1 MKKNKK
7 RLLISILVLFVV
19 WCGVLAYIIISD
31 NNNQEDKGAL
41 GIENITTLDNI
52 NVKIGNDFYVRDE
65 GEKLVVYDFNNNF
78 ISEYTDEYTSYEI
91 FDKRLIIVT
100 NKNNKKIIN
109 KNSHEMVA
117 GSHVKY
123 SQDNK
128 YILVDNAVY
137 DYNLRKVYVL
147 DFTGDFEYSAEFA
160 NDLLIINSYQK
171 NSKSVII
178 DLSEKKELWSNFSN
192 SASYRDGE
200 KTTYLRFM
208 KNKKGY
214 LLNTKTKQIEYED
227 ITYKEESYMDY
238 NIFTYKDN
246 IIYIDNGVSYVQ
258 SANNT
263 YTFTG
268 LDKGTYNI
276 KAYVQDSNGKNSEII
291 SKTIE
296 ITSITLADYVKSLYT
311 GTQGNNGIY
320 YHDANLTNGANDN
333 SYRYAGANPNNYVCF
348 GSTETSC
355 PTDNLY
361 RIIGVFGDKVKLI
374 KYDYAN
380 SNLLRENGE
389 YSRDTYSKSK
399 FSTYKGELT
408 TINRYYWNLSTQTNT
423 WSESS
428 LNKVNLNKNFINNI
442 RSEWAS
448 KIDTTTW
455 KVGGNT
461 WANIGTSVPA
471 TAYQNEIVNPVT
483 TNTTDSKTEYKAK
496 VGLMYVSD
504 YGFAAAPSA
513 WTLVGWDSDSTKD
526 YRTATSINWMYMG
539 LDEWLI
545 SRNADGSGSAFLVD
559 NYGRVGYGSVSGDN
573 YGVRPSFN
581 LSSSIT
587 YVSGSGTSSDPIRIN

>member
-1 MKKNKK
+1 MKKVVKK
-7 RLLISILVLFVV
+7 IALLLIVFGIGVGVTLLYMNNKYKVYEEEECKQIKKHVDTISMMLETEAGSGNYEMTTSSSWPTDGYVFSTELSKCENGGELSWDDANKTVLMSGNV
-19 WCGVLAYIIISD
+19 SD
-31 NNNQEDKGAL
+31 KCYVYFDKYNPITINNNSVTSNG
-41 GIENITTLDNI
+41 NSITITIDA
-52 NVKIGNDFYVRDE
+52 
-65 GEKLVVYDFNNNF
+65 
-78 ISEYTDEYTSYEI
+78 T
-91 FDKRLIIVT
+91 
-100 NKNNKKIIN
+100 
-109 KNSHEMVA
+109 A
-117 GSHVKY
+117 GTGTIAKY
-123 SQDNK
+123 
-128 YILVDNAVY
+128 L
-137 DYNLRKVYVL
+137 
-147 DFTGDFEYSAEFA
+147 YS
-160 NDLLIINSYQK
+160 K
-171 NSKSVII
+171 
-178 DLSEKKELWSNFSN
+178 
-192 SASYRDGE
+192 
-200 KTTYLRFM
+200 
-208 KNKKGY
+208 
-214 LLNTKTKQIEYED
+214 
-227 ITYKEESYMDY
+227 
-238 NIFTYKDN
+238 
-246 IIYIDNGVSYVQ
+246 DNGVSYVQ

-380 SNLLRENGE
+380 SNLLGENGE

-448 KIDTTTW
+448 KIETTTW

-559 NYGRVGYGSVSGDN
+559 NYGRVSYGSVSGDN
-573 YGVRPSFN
+573 YGVRPSFS
-581 LSSSIT
+581 LLPSIT
-587 YVSGSGTSSDPIRIN
+587 YKSGSGTQSDPIRIN

>member
-1 MKKNKK
+1 MKKVIKK
-7 RLLISILVLFVV
+7 IALLLIVFGIGVGVMLLFTNNKYKVYEEEESKQIKKHVDTISMMLETEAGSGNYEMTTTSSWPTDGYVFNTELSKCENGGELSWDDANKTVLMSGNVSDKCYVYFDKYNPITINNNSITSN
-19 WCGVLAYIIISD
+19 GNSITIIID
-31 NNNQEDKGAL
+31 A
-41 GIENITTLDNI
+41 T
-52 NVKIGNDFYVRDE
+52 
-65 GEKLVVYDFNNNF
+65 
-78 ISEYTDEYTSYEI
+78 
-91 FDKRLIIVT
+91 
-100 NKNNKKIIN
+100 
-109 KNSHEMVA
+109 A
-117 GSHVKY
+117 GTGTIAKY
-123 SQDNK
+123 
-128 YILVDNAVY
+128 L
-137 DYNLRKVYVL
+137 
-147 DFTGDFEYSAEFA
+147 YS
-160 NDLLIINSYQK
+160 K
-171 NSKSVII
+171 
-178 DLSEKKELWSNFSN
+178 
-192 SASYRDGE
+192 
-200 KTTYLRFM
+200 
-208 KNKKGY
+208 
-214 LLNTKTKQIEYED
+214 
-227 ITYKEESYMDY
+227 
-238 NIFTYKDN
+238 
-246 IIYIDNGVSYVQ
+246 DNGVSYVQ

-291 SKTIE
+291 YKTIE

-380 SNLLRENGE
+380 SNLLGENGE

-461 WANIGTSVPA
+461 WANIGEQPA
-471 TAYQNEIVNPVT
+471 KTAYQNEIVNPVI

-559 NYGRVGYGSVSGDN
+559 NYGRVSYGSVSGDN

-581 LSSSIT
+581 LSSFIT
-587 YVSGSGTSSDPIRIN
+587 YVSGSGTQSDPIRIN

>member
-1 MKKNKK
+1 MKKVVKK
-7 RLLISILVLFVV
+7 IALLLIVFGIGVGVTLLYTNNKYKVYEEEECKQIKKHVDTISMMLETEAGSGNYEMTTSSSWPTDGYVFNTELSKCENGGELSWDDANKTVLMSGNV
-19 WCGVLAYIIISD
+19 SD
-31 NNNQEDKGAL
+31 KCYVYFDKYNPITINNNS
-41 GIENITTLDNI
+41 ITSN
-52 NVKIGNDFYVRDE
+52 GNSITITIDA
-65 GEKLVVYDFNNNF
+65 
-78 ISEYTDEYTSYEI
+78 T
-91 FDKRLIIVT
+91 
-100 NKNNKKIIN
+100 
-109 KNSHEMVA
+109 A
-117 GSHVKY
+117 GTGTIAKY
-123 SQDNK
+123 
-128 YILVDNAVY
+128 L
-137 DYNLRKVYVL
+137 
-147 DFTGDFEYSAEFA
+147 YS
-160 NDLLIINSYQK
+160 K
-171 NSKSVII
+171 
-178 DLSEKKELWSNFSN
+178 
-192 SASYRDGE
+192 
-200 KTTYLRFM
+200 
-208 KNKKGY
+208 
-214 LLNTKTKQIEYED
+214 
-227 ITYKEESYMDY
+227 
-238 NIFTYKDN
+238 
-246 IIYIDNGVSYVQ
+246 DNGVSYVQ

-380 SNLLRENGE
+380 SNLLGENGE

-448 KIDTTTW
+448 KIETTTW

-559 NYGRVGYGSVSGDN
+559 NYGRVSYGSVSGDN
-573 YGVRPSFN
+573 YGVRPSFI
-581 LSSSIT
+581 LLPSIT
-587 YVSGSGTSSDPIRIN
+587 YKSGSGTQSDPIRIN

>member
-1 MKKNKK
+1 MKKVVKK
-7 RLLISILVLFVV
+7 IALLLIVFGIGVGVTLLYTNNKYKVYEEEECKQIKKHVDTISMMLETEAGSGNYEMTTSSSWPTDGYVFNTELSKCENGGELSWDDANKTVLMSGNVSDKCYVYFDKYNPITINNNSITSN
-19 WCGVLAYIIISD
+19 GNSITIIID
-31 NNNQEDKGAL
+31 A
-41 GIENITTLDNI
+41 T
-52 NVKIGNDFYVRDE
+52 
-65 GEKLVVYDFNNNF
+65 
-78 ISEYTDEYTSYEI
+78 
-91 FDKRLIIVT
+91 
-100 NKNNKKIIN
+100 
-109 KNSHEMVA
+109 A
-117 GSHVKY
+117 GTGTIAKY
-123 SQDNK
+123 
-128 YILVDNAVY
+128 L
-137 DYNLRKVYVL
+137 
-147 DFTGDFEYSAEFA
+147 YS
-160 NDLLIINSYQK
+160 K
-171 NSKSVII
+171 
-178 DLSEKKELWSNFSN
+178 
-192 SASYRDGE
+192 
-200 KTTYLRFM
+200 
-208 KNKKGY
+208 
-214 LLNTKTKQIEYED
+214 
-227 ITYKEESYMDY
+227 
-238 NIFTYKDN
+238 
-246 IIYIDNGVSYVQ
+246 DNGVSYVQ

-428 LNKVNLNKNFINNI
+428 LNKVNLNTNFINNI

-461 WANIGTSVPA
+461 WANIGEQPA
-471 TAYQNEIVNPVT
+471 KTAYQNEIVNPVT

-559 NYGRVGYGSVSGDN
+559 NYGRVSYGSVSGDN

-581 LSSSIT
+581 LSSFIT
-587 YVSGSGTSSDPIRIN
+587 YVSGSGTQSDPIRIN

>member
-1 MKKNKK
+1 MKKVVKK
-7 RLLISILVLFVV
+7 IALLLIVFGIGVGVTLLYTNNKYKVYEEEECKQIKKHVDTISMMLETEAGSGNYEMTTSSSWPTDGYVFNTELSKCENGGELSWDDANKTVLMSGNV
-19 WCGVLAYIIISD
+19 SD
-31 NNNQEDKGAL
+31 KCYVYFDKYNPITINNNSVTSNG
-41 GIENITTLDNI
+41 NSITITIDA
-52 NVKIGNDFYVRDE
+52 
-65 GEKLVVYDFNNNF
+65 
-78 ISEYTDEYTSYEI
+78 T
-91 FDKRLIIVT
+91 
-100 NKNNKKIIN
+100 
-109 KNSHEMVA
+109 A
-117 GSHVKY
+117 GTGTIAKY
-123 SQDNK
+123 
-128 YILVDNAVY
+128 L
-137 DYNLRKVYVL
+137 
-147 DFTGDFEYSAEFA
+147 YS
-160 NDLLIINSYQK
+160 K
-171 NSKSVII
+171 
-178 DLSEKKELWSNFSN
+178 
-192 SASYRDGE
+192 
-200 KTTYLRFM
+200 
-208 KNKKGY
+208 
-214 LLNTKTKQIEYED
+214 
-227 ITYKEESYMDY
+227 
-238 NIFTYKDN
+238 
-246 IIYIDNGVSYVQ
+246 DNGVSYVQ

-311 GTQGNNGIY
+311 GTQGANNIY
-320 YHDANLTNGANDN
+320 HHTSTLTNGAGDN
-333 SYRYAGANPNNYVCF
+333 SYRYAGSSERVNNFVCF
-348 GSTETSC
+348 GTNTTPC

-361 RIIGVFGDKVKLI
+361 RIIGVFGDQVKLI

-380 SNLLRENGE
+380 SNLLGENGE

-559 NYGRVGYGSVSGDN
+559 NYGRVSYGSVSGDN
-573 YGVRPSFN
+573 YGVRPSFS
-581 LSSSIT
+581 LLPSIT
-587 YVSGSGTSSDPIRIN
+587 YKSGSGTQSDPIRIN

>member
-1 MKKNKK
+1 MKKVVKKIALLLLVFGIGVGVTLLYTYNKYK
-7 RLLISILVLFVV
+7 VYEEEEPKQIKKHVDTISMMLETEANSGNYELTTRESWPTEGYVFNTELSKCENGGELSWDDANKTVLMSGNV
-19 WCGVLAYIIISD
+19 SD
-31 NNNQEDKGAL
+31 KCYVYFDKYNPITINNNSVTSNG
-41 GIENITTLDNI
+41 NSITITIDA
-52 NVKIGNDFYVRDE
+52 
-65 GEKLVVYDFNNNF
+65 
-78 ISEYTDEYTSYEI
+78 T
-91 FDKRLIIVT
+91 
-100 NKNNKKIIN
+100 
-109 KNSHEMVA
+109 A
-117 GSHVKY
+117 GTGTIAKY
-123 SQDNK
+123 
-128 YILVDNAVY
+128 L
-137 DYNLRKVYVL
+137 
-147 DFTGDFEYSAEFA
+147 YS
-160 NDLLIINSYQK
+160 K
-171 NSKSVII
+171 
-178 DLSEKKELWSNFSN
+178 
-192 SASYRDGE
+192 
-200 KTTYLRFM
+200 
-208 KNKKGY
+208 
-214 LLNTKTKQIEYED
+214 
-227 ITYKEESYMDY
+227 
-238 NIFTYKDN
+238 
-246 IIYIDNGVSYVQ
+246 DNGVSYVQ

-380 SNLLRENGE
+380 SNLLGENGE

-461 WANIGTSVPA
+461 WANIGEQPA
-471 TAYQNEIVNPVT
+471 KTAYQNEIVNPVT

-559 NYGRVGYGSVSGDN
+559 NYGRVSYGSVSGDN
-573 YGVRPSFN
+573 YGVRPSFS
-581 LSSSIT
+581 LLPSIT
-587 YVSGSGTSSDPIRIN
+587 YKSGSGTQSDPIRIN

>member
-1 MKKNKK
+1 MKKVVKK
-7 RLLISILVLFVV
+7 IALLLIVFGIGVGVTLLYTNNKYKVYEEEECKQIKKHVDTISMMLETEAGSGNYEMTTSSSWPTDGYVFNKELSKCENGGELSWDDANKTVLMSGNV
-19 WCGVLAYIIISD
+19 SD
-31 NNNQEDKGAL
+31 KCYVYFDKYNPITINNNS
-41 GIENITTLDNI
+41 ITSN
-52 NVKIGNDFYVRDE
+52 GNSITITIDA
-65 GEKLVVYDFNNNF
+65 
-78 ISEYTDEYTSYEI
+78 T
-91 FDKRLIIVT
+91 
-100 NKNNKKIIN
+100 
-109 KNSHEMVA
+109 A
-117 GSHVKY
+117 GTGTIAKY
-123 SQDNK
+123 
-128 YILVDNAVY
+128 L
-137 DYNLRKVYVL
+137 
-147 DFTGDFEYSAEFA
+147 YS
-160 NDLLIINSYQK
+160 K
-171 NSKSVII
+171 
-178 DLSEKKELWSNFSN
+178 
-192 SASYRDGE
+192 
-200 KTTYLRFM
+200 
-208 KNKKGY
+208 
-214 LLNTKTKQIEYED
+214 
-227 ITYKEESYMDY
+227 
-238 NIFTYKDN
+238 
-246 IIYIDNGVSYVQ
+246 DNGVSYVQ

-380 SNLLRENGE
+380 SNLLGENGE

-448 KIDTTTW
+448 KIETTTW

-559 NYGRVGYGSVSGDN
+559 NYGRVSYGSVSGDN
-573 YGVRPSFN
+573 YGVRPSFI
-581 LSSSIT
+581 LLPSIT
-587 YVSGSGTSSDPIRIN
+587 YKSGSGTQSDPIRIN

>member
-1 MKKNKK
+1 MKKVDKK
-7 RLLISILVLFVV
+7 IALLLIVFGIGVGVTLLYTNNKYKVYEEEECKQIKKHVDTISMMLETEAGSGNYEMTTSSSWPTDGYVFNTELSKCENGGELSWDDANKTVLMSGNV
-19 WCGVLAYIIISD
+19 SD
-31 NNNQEDKGAL
+31 KCYVYFDKYNPITINNNSVTSNG
-41 GIENITTLDNI
+41 NSITITIDA
-52 NVKIGNDFYVRDE
+52 
-65 GEKLVVYDFNNNF
+65 
-78 ISEYTDEYTSYEI
+78 T
-91 FDKRLIIVT
+91 
-100 NKNNKKIIN
+100 
-109 KNSHEMVA
+109 A
-117 GSHVKY
+117 GTGTIAKY
-123 SQDNK
+123 
-128 YILVDNAVY
+128 L
-137 DYNLRKVYVL
+137 
-147 DFTGDFEYSAEFA
+147 YS
-160 NDLLIINSYQK
+160 K
-171 NSKSVII
+171 
-178 DLSEKKELWSNFSN
+178 
-192 SASYRDGE
+192 
-200 KTTYLRFM
+200 
-208 KNKKGY
+208 
-214 LLNTKTKQIEYED
+214 
-227 ITYKEESYMDY
+227 
-238 NIFTYKDN
+238 
-246 IIYIDNGVSYVQ
+246 DNGVSYVQ

-428 LNKVNLNKNFINNI
+428 LNKVNLNTNFINNI

-559 NYGRVGYGSVSGDN
+559 NYGRVSYGSVSGDN

-581 LSSSIT
+581 LLSSVT

>member
-1 MKKNKK
+1 MKKVVKK
-7 RLLISILVLFVV
+7 IALLLIVFGIGVGVTLLYTNNKYKVYEEEECKQIKKHVDTISMMLETEAGSGNYEMTTSSSWPTDGYVFNTELSKCENGGELSWDDANKTVLMSGNV
-19 WCGVLAYIIISD
+19 SD
-31 NNNQEDKGAL
+31 KCYVYFDKYNPITINNNS
-41 GIENITTLDNI
+41 ITSN
-52 NVKIGNDFYVRDE
+52 GNSITITIDA
-65 GEKLVVYDFNNNF
+65 
-78 ISEYTDEYTSYEI
+78 T
-91 FDKRLIIVT
+91 
-100 NKNNKKIIN
+100 
-109 KNSHEMVA
+109 A
-117 GSHVKY
+117 GTGTIAKY
-123 SQDNK
+123 
-128 YILVDNAVY
+128 L
-137 DYNLRKVYVL
+137 
-147 DFTGDFEYSAEFA
+147 YS
-160 NDLLIINSYQK
+160 K
-171 NSKSVII
+171 
-178 DLSEKKELWSNFSN
+178 
-192 SASYRDGE
+192 
-200 KTTYLRFM
+200 
-208 KNKKGY
+208 
-214 LLNTKTKQIEYED
+214 
-227 ITYKEESYMDY
+227 
-238 NIFTYKDN
+238 
-246 IIYIDNGVSYVQ
+246 DNGVSYVQ

-428 LNKVNLNKNFINNI
+428 LNKVNLNTNFINNI

>member
-1 MKKNKK
+1 MKKVVKK
-7 RLLISILVLFVV
+7 IALLLIVFGIGVGVTLLYTNNKYKVYEEEECKQIKKHVDTISMMLETEAGSGNYEMTTSSSWPTDGYVFNTELSKCENGGELSWDDANKTVLMSGNV
-19 WCGVLAYIIISD
+19 SD
-31 NNNQEDKGAL
+31 KCYVYFDKYNPITINNNSVTSNG
-41 GIENITTLDNI
+41 NSITITIDA
-52 NVKIGNDFYVRDE
+52 
-65 GEKLVVYDFNNNF
+65 
-78 ISEYTDEYTSYEI
+78 T
-91 FDKRLIIVT
+91 
-100 NKNNKKIIN
+100 
-109 KNSHEMVA
+109 A
-117 GSHVKY
+117 GTGTIAKY
-123 SQDNK
+123 
-128 YILVDNAVY
+128 L
-137 DYNLRKVYVL
+137 
-147 DFTGDFEYSAEFA
+147 YS
-160 NDLLIINSYQK
+160 K
-171 NSKSVII
+171 
-178 DLSEKKELWSNFSN
+178 
-192 SASYRDGE
+192 
-200 KTTYLRFM
+200 
-208 KNKKGY
+208 
-214 LLNTKTKQIEYED
+214 
-227 ITYKEESYMDY
+227 
-238 NIFTYKDN
+238 
-246 IIYIDNGVSYVQ
+246 DNGVSYVQ

-361 RIIGVFGDKVKLI
+361 RIIGVFGDQVKLI

-428 LNKVNLNKNFINNI
+428 LNKVNLNTNFINNI

-559 NYGRVGYGSVSGDN
+559 NYGRVSYGSVSGDN

-581 LSSSIT
+581 LLSSVT

>member
-1 MKKNKK
+1 MKKEVKK
-7 RLLISILVLFVV
+7 VALLLIVFGIGVGVTLLYMNNKYKVYEEEEPKQIKKHIDTISMMLETEAGSGNYEMTTSSSWPTDGYVFNTELSKCENGGELSWDDANKTVLMSGNV
-19 WCGVLAYIIISD
+19 SD
-31 NNNQEDKGAL
+31 KCYVYFDKYNPITINNNS
-41 GIENITTLDNI
+41 ITSN
-52 NVKIGNDFYVRDE
+52 GNSITITIDA
-65 GEKLVVYDFNNNF
+65 
-78 ISEYTDEYTSYEI
+78 T
-91 FDKRLIIVT
+91 
-100 NKNNKKIIN
+100 
-109 KNSHEMVA
+109 A
-117 GSHVKY
+117 GTGTIAKY
-123 SQDNK
+123 
-128 YILVDNAVY
+128 L
-137 DYNLRKVYVL
+137 
-147 DFTGDFEYSAEFA
+147 YS
-160 NDLLIINSYQK
+160 K
-171 NSKSVII
+171 
-178 DLSEKKELWSNFSN
+178 
-192 SASYRDGE
+192 
-200 KTTYLRFM
+200 
-208 KNKKGY
+208 
-214 LLNTKTKQIEYED
+214 
-227 ITYKEESYMDY
+227 
-238 NIFTYKDN
+238 
-246 IIYIDNGVSYVQ
+246 DNGVSYVQ

-428 LNKVNLNKNFINNI
+428 LNKVNLNTNFINNI

-559 NYGRVGYGSVSGDN
+559 NYGRVSYGSVSGDN
-573 YGVRPSFN
+573 YGVRPSFS
-581 LSSSIT
+581 LLPSIT
-587 YVSGSGTSSDPIRIN
+587 YKSGSGTQSDPIRIN

>member
-1 MKKNKK
+1 MKKVVKK
-7 RLLISILVLFVV
+7 IALLLIVFGIGVGVTLLYTNNKYKVYEEEECKQIKKHVDTISMMLETEAGSGNYEMTTSSSWPTDGYVFNTELSKCENGGELSWNDANKTVLMSGNV
-19 WCGVLAYIIISD
+19 SD
-31 NNNQEDKGAL
+31 KCYVYFDKYNPITINNNSVTSNG
-41 GIENITTLDNI
+41 NSITITIDA
-52 NVKIGNDFYVRDE
+52 
-65 GEKLVVYDFNNNF
+65 
-78 ISEYTDEYTSYEI
+78 T
-91 FDKRLIIVT
+91 
-100 NKNNKKIIN
+100 
-109 KNSHEMVA
+109 A
-117 GSHVKY
+117 GTGTIAKY
-123 SQDNK
+123 
-128 YILVDNAVY
+128 L
-137 DYNLRKVYVL
+137 
-147 DFTGDFEYSAEFA
+147 YS
-160 NDLLIINSYQK
+160 K
-171 NSKSVII
+171 
-178 DLSEKKELWSNFSN
+178 
-192 SASYRDGE
+192 
-200 KTTYLRFM
+200 
-208 KNKKGY
+208 
-214 LLNTKTKQIEYED
+214 
-227 ITYKEESYMDY
+227 
-238 NIFTYKDN
+238 
-246 IIYIDNGVSYVQ
+246 DNGVSYVQ

-380 SNLLRENGE
+380 SNLLGENGE

-461 WANIGTSVPA
+461 WANIGEQPA
-471 TAYQNEIVNPVT
+471 KTAYQNEIVNPVT

-559 NYGRVGYGSVSGDN
+559 NYGRVSYGSVSGDN

-581 LSSSIT
+581 LFIFHNLCIRFWNSI
-587 YVSGSGTSSDPIRIN
+587 

>member
-1 MKKNKK
+1 MKKVVKK
-7 RLLISILVLFVV
+7 IALLLIVFGIGVGVTLLYTNNKYKVYEEEECKQIKKHVDTISMMLETEAGSGNYEMTTSSSWPTDGYVFNTELSKCENGGELSWDDANKTVLMSGNV
-19 WCGVLAYIIISD
+19 SD
-31 NNNQEDKGAL
+31 KCYVYFDKYNPITINNNS
-41 GIENITTLDNI
+41 ITSN
-52 NVKIGNDFYVRDE
+52 GNSITITIDA
-65 GEKLVVYDFNNNF
+65 
-78 ISEYTDEYTSYEI
+78 T
-91 FDKRLIIVT
+91 
-100 NKNNKKIIN
+100 
-109 KNSHEMVA
+109 A
-117 GSHVKY
+117 GTGTIAKY
-123 SQDNK
+123 
-128 YILVDNAVY
+128 L
-137 DYNLRKVYVL
+137 
-147 DFTGDFEYSAEFA
+147 YS
-160 NDLLIINSYQK
+160 K
-171 NSKSVII
+171 
-178 DLSEKKELWSNFSN
+178 
-192 SASYRDGE
+192 
-200 KTTYLRFM
+200 
-208 KNKKGY
+208 
-214 LLNTKTKQIEYED
+214 
-227 ITYKEESYMDY
+227 
-238 NIFTYKDN
+238 
-246 IIYIDNGVSYVQ
+246 DNGVSYVQ

-380 SNLLRENGE
+380 SNLLGENGE

-448 KIDTTTW
+448 KIETTTW

-559 NYGRVGYGSVSGDN
+559 NYGRVSYGSVSGDN
-573 YGVRPSFN
+573 YGVRPSFS
-581 LSSSIT
+581 LLPSIT
-587 YVSGSGTSSDPIRIN
+587 YKSGSGTQSDPIRIN

>member
-1 MKKNKK
+1 MKKVVKK
-7 RLLISILVLFVV
+7 IALLLIVFGIGVGVTLLYTNNKYKVYEEEECKQIKKHVDTISMMLETEAGSGNYEMTTSSSWPTDGYVFNTELSKCENGGELSWDDANKTVLMSGNV
-19 WCGVLAYIIISD
+19 SD
-31 NNNQEDKGAL
+31 KCYVYFDKYNPITINNNSVTSNG
-41 GIENITTLDNI
+41 NSITITIDA
-52 NVKIGNDFYVRDE
+52 
-65 GEKLVVYDFNNNF
+65 
-78 ISEYTDEYTSYEI
+78 T
-91 FDKRLIIVT
+91 
-100 NKNNKKIIN
+100 
-109 KNSHEMVA
+109 A
-117 GSHVKY
+117 GTGTIAKY
-123 SQDNK
+123 
-128 YILVDNAVY
+128 L
-137 DYNLRKVYVL
+137 
-147 DFTGDFEYSAEFA
+147 YS
-160 NDLLIINSYQK
+160 K
-171 NSKSVII
+171 
-178 DLSEKKELWSNFSN
+178 
-192 SASYRDGE
+192 
-200 KTTYLRFM
+200 
-208 KNKKGY
+208 
-214 LLNTKTKQIEYED
+214 
-227 ITYKEESYMDY
+227 
-238 NIFTYKDN
+238 
-246 IIYIDNGVSYVQ
+246 DNGVSYVQ

-428 LNKVNLNKNFINNI
+428 LNKVNLNTNFINNI

-559 NYGRVGYGSVSGDN
+559 NYGRVSYGSVSGDN
-573 YGVRPSFN
+573 YGVRPSFS
-581 LSSSIT
+581 LLPSIT
-587 YVSGSGTSSDPIRIN
+587 YKSGSGTQSDPIRIN

>member
-1 MKKNKK
+1 MKKVVKK
-7 RLLISILVLFVV
+7 IALLLIVFGIGVGVTLLYTNNKYKVYEEEESKQIKKHVDTISMMLETEAGSGNYEMTTASSWPTDGYVFNTKLSKCENGSELSWDDTNKSVVMTGNVSDKCYVYFDKYNSIT
-19 WCGVLAYIIISD
+19 I
-31 NNNQEDKGAL
+31 NNNS
-41 GIENITTLDNI
+41 ITSN
-52 NVKIGNDFYVRDE
+52 GNSITITIDA
-65 GEKLVVYDFNNNF
+65 
-78 ISEYTDEYTSYEI
+78 T
-91 FDKRLIIVT
+91 
-100 NKNNKKIIN
+100 
-109 KNSHEMVA
+109 A
-117 GSHVKY
+117 GTGTIAKY
-123 SQDNK
+123 
-128 YILVDNAVY
+128 L
-137 DYNLRKVYVL
+137 
-147 DFTGDFEYSAEFA
+147 YS
-160 NDLLIINSYQK
+160 K
-171 NSKSVII
+171 
-178 DLSEKKELWSNFSN
+178 
-192 SASYRDGE
+192 
-200 KTTYLRFM
+200 
-208 KNKKGY
+208 
-214 LLNTKTKQIEYED
+214 
-227 ITYKEESYMDY
+227 
-238 NIFTYKDN
+238 
-246 IIYIDNGVSYVQ
+246 DNGVSYVQ

-380 SNLLRENGE
+380 SNLLGENGE

-461 WANIGTSVPA
+461 WANIGEQPA
-471 TAYQNEIVNPVT
+471 KTAYQNEIVNPVT

-559 NYGRVGYGSVSGDN
+559 NYGRVSYGSVSGDN

-581 LSSSIT
+581 LSSFIT
-587 YVSGSGTSSDPIRIN
+587 YVSGSGTQSDPIRIN

>member
-1 MKKNKK
+1 MKKVVKK
-7 RLLISILVLFVV
+7 IALLLIVFGIGVGVTLLYTNNKYKVYEEEECKQIKKHVDTISMMLETEAGSGNYEMTTSSSWPTNGYVFNTELSKCENGGELSWDDANKTVLMSGNVSDKCYVYFDKYNPITINNNSVTSNGNSIT
-19 WCGVLAYIIISD
+19 IIID
-31 NNNQEDKGAL
+31 A
-41 GIENITTLDNI
+41 T
-52 NVKIGNDFYVRDE
+52 
-65 GEKLVVYDFNNNF
+65 
-78 ISEYTDEYTSYEI
+78 
-91 FDKRLIIVT
+91 
-100 NKNNKKIIN
+100 
-109 KNSHEMVA
+109 A
-117 GSHVKY
+117 GTGTIAKY
-123 SQDNK
+123 
-128 YILVDNAVY
+128 L
-137 DYNLRKVYVL
+137 
-147 DFTGDFEYSAEFA
+147 YS
-160 NDLLIINSYQK
+160 K
-171 NSKSVII
+171 
-178 DLSEKKELWSNFSN
+178 
-192 SASYRDGE
+192 
-200 KTTYLRFM
+200 
-208 KNKKGY
+208 
-214 LLNTKTKQIEYED
+214 
-227 ITYKEESYMDY
+227 
-238 NIFTYKDN
+238 
-246 IIYIDNGVSYVQ
+246 DNGVSYVQ

-428 LNKVNLNKNFINNI
+428 LNKVNLNTNFINNI

-461 WANIGTSVPA
+461 WANIGTPVPA

-559 NYGRVGYGSVSGDN
+559 NYGRVSYGSVSGDN

-581 LSSSIT
+581 LLSSVT

>member
-1 MKKNKK
+1 MKKVVKK
-7 RLLISILVLFVV
+7 IALLLIVFGIGVGVTLLYTNNKFKVYEEEESKQIKKHVDTISMMLETEAGSGNYEMTTSSSWPTDGYVFNTELSKCENGGELSWDDANKTVLMSGNVSDKCYVYFDKYNPITINNNSITSN
-19 WCGVLAYIIISD
+19 GNSITIIID
-31 NNNQEDKGAL
+31 A
-41 GIENITTLDNI
+41 T
-52 NVKIGNDFYVRDE
+52 
-65 GEKLVVYDFNNNF
+65 
-78 ISEYTDEYTSYEI
+78 
-91 FDKRLIIVT
+91 
-100 NKNNKKIIN
+100 
-109 KNSHEMVA
+109 A
-117 GSHVKY
+117 GTGTIAKY
-123 SQDNK
+123 
-128 YILVDNAVY
+128 L
-137 DYNLRKVYVL
+137 
-147 DFTGDFEYSAEFA
+147 YS
-160 NDLLIINSYQK
+160 K
-171 NSKSVII
+171 
-178 DLSEKKELWSNFSN
+178 
-192 SASYRDGE
+192 
-200 KTTYLRFM
+200 
-208 KNKKGY
+208 
-214 LLNTKTKQIEYED
+214 
-227 ITYKEESYMDY
+227 
-238 NIFTYKDN
+238 
-246 IIYIDNGVSYVQ
+246 DNGVSYVQ

-380 SNLLRENGE
+380 SNLLGENGE

-448 KIDTTTW
+448 KIETTTW

-559 NYGRVGYGSVSGDN
+559 NYGRVSYGSVSGDN
-573 YGVRPSFN
+573 YGVRPSFS
-581 LSSSIT
+581 LLPSIT
-587 YVSGSGTSSDPIRIN
+587 YKSGSGTQSDPIRIN

>member
-1 MKKNKK
+1 MKKVAMKITLLLLVFSFGVGVTLIYTNNKYK
-7 RLLISILVLFVV
+7 VYEEEECKQIKKHVDTISMMLETEAGSGNYEMTTSSSWPTDGYVFNTELSKCENGGELSWDDANKTVLMSGNV
-19 WCGVLAYIIISD
+19 SD
-31 NNNQEDKGAL
+31 KCYVYFDKYNPITINNNSVTSNG
-41 GIENITTLDNI
+41 NSITITIDA
-52 NVKIGNDFYVRDE
+52 
-65 GEKLVVYDFNNNF
+65 
-78 ISEYTDEYTSYEI
+78 T
-91 FDKRLIIVT
+91 
-100 NKNNKKIIN
+100 
-109 KNSHEMVA
+109 A
-117 GSHVKY
+117 GTGTIAKY
-123 SQDNK
+123 
-128 YILVDNAVY
+128 L
-137 DYNLRKVYVL
+137 
-147 DFTGDFEYSAEFA
+147 YS
-160 NDLLIINSYQK
+160 K
-171 NSKSVII
+171 
-178 DLSEKKELWSNFSN
+178 
-192 SASYRDGE
+192 
-200 KTTYLRFM
+200 
-208 KNKKGY
+208 
-214 LLNTKTKQIEYED
+214 
-227 ITYKEESYMDY
+227 
-238 NIFTYKDN
+238 
-246 IIYIDNGVSYVQ
+246 DNGVSYVQ

-428 LNKVNLNKNFINNI
+428 LNKVNLNTNFINNI

-526 YRTATSINWMYMG
+526 YRTATNINWMYMG

-559 NYGRVGYGSVSGDN
+559 NYGRVSYGSVSGDN

-581 LSSSIT
+581 LLSSVT

>member
-1 MKKNKK
+1 MKKVVKK
-7 RLLISILVLFVV
+7 IALLLIVFGIGVGVTLLYTNNKFKVYEEEESKQIKKHVDTISMMLETEAGSGNYEMTTSSSWPTDGYVFNTELSKCENGGELSWDDANKTVLMSGNV
-19 WCGVLAYIIISD
+19 SD
-31 NNNQEDKGAL
+31 KCYVYFDKYNPITINNNSVTSNG
-41 GIENITTLDNI
+41 NSITITIDA
-52 NVKIGNDFYVRDE
+52 
-65 GEKLVVYDFNNNF
+65 
-78 ISEYTDEYTSYEI
+78 T
-91 FDKRLIIVT
+91 
-100 NKNNKKIIN
+100 
-109 KNSHEMVA
+109 A
-117 GSHVKY
+117 GTGTIAKY
-123 SQDNK
+123 
-128 YILVDNAVY
+128 L
-137 DYNLRKVYVL
+137 
-147 DFTGDFEYSAEFA
+147 YS
-160 NDLLIINSYQK
+160 K
-171 NSKSVII
+171 
-178 DLSEKKELWSNFSN
+178 
-192 SASYRDGE
+192 
-200 KTTYLRFM
+200 
-208 KNKKGY
+208 
-214 LLNTKTKQIEYED
+214 
-227 ITYKEESYMDY
+227 
-238 NIFTYKDN
+238 
-246 IIYIDNGVSYVQ
+246 DNGVSYVQ

-380 SNLLRENGE
+380 SNLLGENGE

-448 KIDTTTW
+448 KIETTTW

-559 NYGRVGYGSVSGDN
+559 NYGRVSYGSVSGDN

-581 LSSSIT
+581 LLSSVT

>member
-1 MKKNKK
+1 MKKVVKK
-7 RLLISILVLFVV
+7 IALLLIVFGIGVGVTLLYTNNKYKVYEEEECKQIKKHVDTISMMLETEAGSGNYEMTTSSSWPTDGYVFNTELSKCENGGELSWDDANKTVLMSGNV
-19 WCGVLAYIIISD
+19 SD
-31 NNNQEDKGAL
+31 KCYVYFDKYNPITINNNS
-41 GIENITTLDNI
+41 ITSN
-52 NVKIGNDFYVRDE
+52 GNSITITIDA
-65 GEKLVVYDFNNNF
+65 
-78 ISEYTDEYTSYEI
+78 T
-91 FDKRLIIVT
+91 
-100 NKNNKKIIN
+100 
-109 KNSHEMVA
+109 A
-117 GSHVKY
+117 GTGTIAKY
-123 SQDNK
+123 
-128 YILVDNAVY
+128 L
-137 DYNLRKVYVL
+137 
-147 DFTGDFEYSAEFA
+147 YS
-160 NDLLIINSYQK
+160 K
-171 NSKSVII
+171 
-178 DLSEKKELWSNFSN
+178 
-192 SASYRDGE
+192 
-200 KTTYLRFM
+200 
-208 KNKKGY
+208 
-214 LLNTKTKQIEYED
+214 
-227 ITYKEESYMDY
+227 
-238 NIFTYKDN
+238 
-246 IIYIDNGVSYVQ
+246 DNGVSYVQ

-428 LNKVNLNKNFINNI
+428 LNKVNLNTNFINNI

-559 NYGRVGYGSVSGDN
+559 YYGRVGYGSVSGDN

>member
-1 MKKNKK
+1 MKKVVKK
-7 RLLISILVLFVV
+7 IALLLIVFGIGVGVTLLYTNNKYKVYEEEECKQIKKHVDTISMMLETEAGSGNYEMTTSSSWPTDGYVFNTELSKCENGGELSWDDANKTVLMSGNV
-19 WCGVLAYIIISD
+19 SD
-31 NNNQEDKGAL
+31 KCYVYFDKYNPITINNNSVTSNG
-41 GIENITTLDNI
+41 NSITITIDA
-52 NVKIGNDFYVRDE
+52 
-65 GEKLVVYDFNNNF
+65 
-78 ISEYTDEYTSYEI
+78 T
-91 FDKRLIIVT
+91 
-100 NKNNKKIIN
+100 
-109 KNSHEMVA
+109 A
-117 GSHVKY
+117 GTGTIAKY
-123 SQDNK
+123 
-128 YILVDNAVY
+128 L
-137 DYNLRKVYVL
+137 
-147 DFTGDFEYSAEFA
+147 YS
-160 NDLLIINSYQK
+160 K
-171 NSKSVII
+171 
-178 DLSEKKELWSNFSN
+178 
-192 SASYRDGE
+192 
-200 KTTYLRFM
+200 
-208 KNKKGY
+208 
-214 LLNTKTKQIEYED
+214 
-227 ITYKEESYMDY
+227 
-238 NIFTYKDN
+238 
-246 IIYIDNGVSYVQ
+246 DNGVSYVQ

-428 LNKVNLNKNFINNI
+428 LNKVNLNTNFINNI

-526 YRTATSINWMYMG
+526 YRTATNINWMYMG

-559 NYGRVGYGSVSGDN
+559 NYGRVSYGSVSGDN

-581 LSSSIT
+581 LLSSVT

>member
-1 MKKNKK
+1 MKKVVKK
-7 RLLISILVLFVV
+7 IALLLIVFGIGVGVTLLYTNNKYKVYEEEECKQIKKHVDTISMMLETEAGSGNYEMTTSSSWPTDGYVFNTELSKCENGGELSWDDANKTVLMSGNV
-19 WCGVLAYIIISD
+19 SD
-31 NNNQEDKGAL
+31 KCYVYFDKYNPITINNNSVTSNG
-41 GIENITTLDNI
+41 NSITITIDA
-52 NVKIGNDFYVRDE
+52 
-65 GEKLVVYDFNNNF
+65 
-78 ISEYTDEYTSYEI
+78 T
-91 FDKRLIIVT
+91 
-100 NKNNKKIIN
+100 
-109 KNSHEMVA
+109 A
-117 GSHVKY
+117 GTGTIAKY
-123 SQDNK
+123 
-128 YILVDNAVY
+128 L
-137 DYNLRKVYVL
+137 
-147 DFTGDFEYSAEFA
+147 YS
-160 NDLLIINSYQK
+160 K
-171 NSKSVII
+171 
-178 DLSEKKELWSNFSN
+178 
-192 SASYRDGE
+192 
-200 KTTYLRFM
+200 
-208 KNKKGY
+208 
-214 LLNTKTKQIEYED
+214 
-227 ITYKEESYMDY
+227 
-238 NIFTYKDN
+238 
-246 IIYIDNGVSYVQ
+246 DNGVSYVQ

-380 SNLLRENGE
+380 SNLLGENGE

-448 KIDTTTW
+448 KIETTTW

-559 NYGRVGYGSVSGDN
+559 NYGRVSYGSVSGDN

-581 LSSSIT
+581 LLSSVT

>member
-1 MKKNKK
+1 MKKVVKK
-7 RLLISILVLFVV
+7 IALLLIVFGIGVGVTLLYTNNKYKVYEEEESKQIKKHVDTISMMLETEAGSGNYEMTTSSSWPTDGYVFNTELSKCENGGELSWDDANKTVLMSGNVSDKCYVYFDKYNPITINNNSVTSNGNSIT
-19 WCGVLAYIIISD
+19 IIID
-31 NNNQEDKGAL
+31 A
-41 GIENITTLDNI
+41 T
-52 NVKIGNDFYVRDE
+52 
-65 GEKLVVYDFNNNF
+65 
-78 ISEYTDEYTSYEI
+78 
-91 FDKRLIIVT
+91 
-100 NKNNKKIIN
+100 
-109 KNSHEMVA
+109 A
-117 GSHVKY
+117 GTGTIAKY
-123 SQDNK
+123 
-128 YILVDNAVY
+128 L
-137 DYNLRKVYVL
+137 
-147 DFTGDFEYSAEFA
+147 YS
-160 NDLLIINSYQK
+160 K
-171 NSKSVII
+171 
-178 DLSEKKELWSNFSN
+178 
-192 SASYRDGE
+192 
-200 KTTYLRFM
+200 
-208 KNKKGY
+208 
-214 LLNTKTKQIEYED
+214 
-227 ITYKEESYMDY
+227 
-238 NIFTYKDN
+238 
-246 IIYIDNGVSYVQ
+246 DNGVSYVQ

-268 LDKGTYNI
+268 LAKGTYNI

-311 GTQGNNGIY
+311 GTQGANNIY
-320 YHDANLTNGANDN
+320 HHTSTLTNGAGDN
-333 SYRYAGANPNNYVCF
+333 SYRYAGSSERVNNFVCF
-348 GSTETSC
+348 GTNTTPC

-559 NYGRVGYGSVSGDN
+559 NYGRVSYGSVSGDN
-573 YGVRPSFN
+573 YGVRPSFS
-581 LSSSIT
+581 LLPSIT
-587 YVSGSGTSSDPIRIN
+587 YKSGSGTQSDPIRIN

>member
-1 MKKNKK
+1 MKKVVKK
-7 RLLISILVLFVV
+7 IALLLIVFGIGVGVTLLYTNNKYKVYEEEECKQIKKHVDTISMMLETEAGSGNYEMTTSSSWPTDGYVFNTELSKCENGGELSWDDANKTVLMSGNVSDKCYVYFDKYNPITINNNSITSN
-19 WCGVLAYIIISD
+19 GNSITIIID
-31 NNNQEDKGAL
+31 A
-41 GIENITTLDNI
+41 T
-52 NVKIGNDFYVRDE
+52 
-65 GEKLVVYDFNNNF
+65 
-78 ISEYTDEYTSYEI
+78 
-91 FDKRLIIVT
+91 
-100 NKNNKKIIN
+100 
-109 KNSHEMVA
+109 A
-117 GSHVKY
+117 GTGTIAKY
-123 SQDNK
+123 
-128 YILVDNAVY
+128 L
-137 DYNLRKVYVL
+137 
-147 DFTGDFEYSAEFA
+147 YS
-160 NDLLIINSYQK
+160 K
-171 NSKSVII
+171 
-178 DLSEKKELWSNFSN
+178 
-192 SASYRDGE
+192 
-200 KTTYLRFM
+200 
-208 KNKKGY
+208 
-214 LLNTKTKQIEYED
+214 
-227 ITYKEESYMDY
+227 
-238 NIFTYKDN
+238 
-246 IIYIDNGVSYVQ
+246 DNGVSYVQ

-380 SNLLRENGE
+380 SNLLGENGE

-461 WANIGTSVPA
+461 WANIGEQPA
-471 TAYQNEIVNPVT
+471 KTAYQNEIVNPVT

-559 NYGRVGYGSVSGDN
+559 NYGRVSYGSVSGDN

-581 LSSSIT
+581 LSSFIT
-587 YVSGSGTSSDPIRIN
+587 YVSGSGTQSDPIRIN

>member
-1 MKKNKK
+1 MKKVVKK
-7 RLLISILVLFVV
+7 IALLLIVFGIGVGVTLLYTNNKYKVYEEEECKQIKKHVDTISMMLETEAGSGNYEMTTSSSWPTDDYVFNTELSKCENGGELSWDDANKTVLMSGNV
-19 WCGVLAYIIISD
+19 SD
-31 NNNQEDKGAL
+31 KCYVYFDKYNPITINNNSVTSNG
-41 GIENITTLDNI
+41 NSITITIDA
-52 NVKIGNDFYVRDE
+52 
-65 GEKLVVYDFNNNF
+65 
-78 ISEYTDEYTSYEI
+78 T
-91 FDKRLIIVT
+91 
-100 NKNNKKIIN
+100 
-109 KNSHEMVA
+109 A
-117 GSHVKY
+117 GTGTIAKY
-123 SQDNK
+123 
-128 YILVDNAVY
+128 L
-137 DYNLRKVYVL
+137 
-147 DFTGDFEYSAEFA
+147 YS
-160 NDLLIINSYQK
+160 K
-171 NSKSVII
+171 
-178 DLSEKKELWSNFSN
+178 
-192 SASYRDGE
+192 
-200 KTTYLRFM
+200 
-208 KNKKGY
+208 
-214 LLNTKTKQIEYED
+214 
-227 ITYKEESYMDY
+227 
-238 NIFTYKDN
+238 
-246 IIYIDNGVSYVQ
+246 DNGVSYVQ

-380 SNLLRENGE
+380 SNLLGENGE

-461 WANIGTSVPA
+461 WANIGEQPA
-471 TAYQNEIVNPVT
+471 KTAYQNEIVNPVT

-559 NYGRVGYGSVSGDN
+559 NYGRVSYGSVSGDN

-581 LSSSIT
+581 LSSFIT
-587 YVSGSGTSSDPIRIN
+587 YVSGSGTQSDPIRIN

>member
-1 MKKNKK
+1 MKKVVKK
-7 RLLISILVLFVV
+7 IALLLIVFGIGVGVTLLYTNNKYKVYEDEECKQIKKHVDTISMMLETEAGSENYEMTTSSSWPTDGYVFNTELSKCENGGELSWDDANKTVLMSGNV
-19 WCGVLAYIIISD
+19 SD
-31 NNNQEDKGAL
+31 KCYVYFDKYNPITINNNSVTSNG
-41 GIENITTLDNI
+41 NSITITIDA
-52 NVKIGNDFYVRDE
+52 
-65 GEKLVVYDFNNNF
+65 
-78 ISEYTDEYTSYEI
+78 T
-91 FDKRLIIVT
+91 
-100 NKNNKKIIN
+100 
-109 KNSHEMVA
+109 A
-117 GSHVKY
+117 GTGTIAKY
-123 SQDNK
+123 
-128 YILVDNAVY
+128 L
-137 DYNLRKVYVL
+137 
-147 DFTGDFEYSAEFA
+147 YS
-160 NDLLIINSYQK
+160 K
-171 NSKSVII
+171 
-178 DLSEKKELWSNFSN
+178 
-192 SASYRDGE
+192 
-200 KTTYLRFM
+200 
-208 KNKKGY
+208 
-214 LLNTKTKQIEYED
+214 
-227 ITYKEESYMDY
+227 
-238 NIFTYKDN
+238 
-246 IIYIDNGVSYVQ
+246 DNGVSYVQ

-428 LNKVNLNKNFINNI
+428 LNKVNLNTNFINNI

-526 YRTATSINWMYMG
+526 YRTATNINWMYMG

-559 NYGRVGYGSVSGDN
+559 NYGRVSYGSVSGDN

-581 LSSSIT
+581 LLSSVT

>member
-1 MKKNKK
+1 MKKVVKK
-7 RLLISILVLFVV
+7 IALLLIVFGIGVGVTLLYTNNKYKVYEEEECKQIKKHVDTISMMLETEAGSGNYEMTTSSSWPTDGYVFNTELSKCENGGELSWDDANKTVLMSGNV
-19 WCGVLAYIIISD
+19 SD
-31 NNNQEDKGAL
+31 KCYVYFDKYNPITINNNS
-41 GIENITTLDNI
+41 ITSN
-52 NVKIGNDFYVRDE
+52 GNSITITIDA
-65 GEKLVVYDFNNNF
+65 
-78 ISEYTDEYTSYEI
+78 T
-91 FDKRLIIVT
+91 
-100 NKNNKKIIN
+100 
-109 KNSHEMVA
+109 A
-117 GSHVKY
+117 GTGTIAKY
-123 SQDNK
+123 
-128 YILVDNAVY
+128 L
-137 DYNLRKVYVL
+137 
-147 DFTGDFEYSAEFA
+147 YS
-160 NDLLIINSYQK
+160 K
-171 NSKSVII
+171 
-178 DLSEKKELWSNFSN
+178 
-192 SASYRDGE
+192 
-200 KTTYLRFM
+200 
-208 KNKKGY
+208 
-214 LLNTKTKQIEYED
+214 
-227 ITYKEESYMDY
+227 
-238 NIFTYKDN
+238 
-246 IIYIDNGVSYVQ
+246 DNGVSYVQ

-380 SNLLRENGE
+380 SNLLGENGE

-428 LNKVNLNKNFINNI
+428 LNKVNLNTNFINNI

-526 YRTATSINWMYMG
+526 YRTATNINWMYMG

-559 NYGRVGYGSVSGDN
+559 NYGRVSYGSVSGDN

-581 LSSSIT
+581 LLSSVT

>member
-1 MKKNKK
+1 MKKVVKK
-7 RLLISILVLFVV
+7 IALLLIVFGIGVGVTLLYTNNKFKVYEEEESKQIKKHVDTISMMLETEAGSGNYEMTTSSSWPTDGYVFNTELSKCENGGELSWDDANKTVLMSGNV
-19 WCGVLAYIIISD
+19 SD
-31 NNNQEDKGAL
+31 KCYVYFDKYNPITINNNSVTSNG
-41 GIENITTLDNI
+41 NSITITIDA
-52 NVKIGNDFYVRDE
+52 
-65 GEKLVVYDFNNNF
+65 
-78 ISEYTDEYTSYEI
+78 T
-91 FDKRLIIVT
+91 
-100 NKNNKKIIN
+100 
-109 KNSHEMVA
+109 A
-117 GSHVKY
+117 GTGTIAKY
-123 SQDNK
+123 
-128 YILVDNAVY
+128 L
-137 DYNLRKVYVL
+137 
-147 DFTGDFEYSAEFA
+147 YS
-160 NDLLIINSYQK
+160 K
-171 NSKSVII
+171 
-178 DLSEKKELWSNFSN
+178 
-192 SASYRDGE
+192 
-200 KTTYLRFM
+200 
-208 KNKKGY
+208 
-214 LLNTKTKQIEYED
+214 
-227 ITYKEESYMDY
+227 
-238 NIFTYKDN
+238 
-246 IIYIDNGVSYVQ
+246 DNGVSYVQ

-311 GTQGNNGIY
+311 GTQGANNIY
-320 YHDANLTNGANDN
+320 HHTSTLTNGAGDN
-333 SYRYAGANPNNYVCF
+333 SYRYAGSSERVNNFVCF
-348 GSTETSC
+348 GTNTTPC

-361 RIIGVFGDKVKLI
+361 RIIGVFGDQVKLI

-380 SNLLRENGE
+380 SNLLGENGE

-461 WANIGTSVPA
+461 WANIGEQPA
-471 TAYQNEIVNPVT
+471 KTAYQNEIVNPVT

-559 NYGRVGYGSVSGDN
+559 NYGRVSYGSVSGDN

-581 LSSSIT
+581 LSSFIT
-587 YVSGSGTSSDPIRIN
+587 YVSGSGTQSDPIRIN

>member
-1 MKKNKK
+1 MKKVDKK
-7 RLLISILVLFVV
+7 IALLLIVFGIGVGVTLLYTNNKYKVYEEEECKQIKKHVDTISMMLETEAGSGNYEMTTSSSWPTDGYVFNTELSKCENGGELSWDDANKTVLMSGNV
-19 WCGVLAYIIISD
+19 SD
-31 NNNQEDKGAL
+31 KCYVYFDKYNPITINNNS
-41 GIENITTLDNI
+41 ITSN
-52 NVKIGNDFYVRDE
+52 GNSITITIDA
-65 GEKLVVYDFNNNF
+65 
-78 ISEYTDEYTSYEI
+78 T
-91 FDKRLIIVT
+91 
-100 NKNNKKIIN
+100 
-109 KNSHEMVA
+109 A
-117 GSHVKY
+117 GTGTIAKY
-123 SQDNK
+123 
-128 YILVDNAVY
+128 L
-137 DYNLRKVYVL
+137 
-147 DFTGDFEYSAEFA
+147 YS
-160 NDLLIINSYQK
+160 K
-171 NSKSVII
+171 
-178 DLSEKKELWSNFSN
+178 
-192 SASYRDGE
+192 
-200 KTTYLRFM
+200 
-208 KNKKGY
+208 
-214 LLNTKTKQIEYED
+214 
-227 ITYKEESYMDY
+227 
-238 NIFTYKDN
+238 
-246 IIYIDNGVSYVQ
+246 DNGVSYVQ

-263 YTFTG
+263 YTFTR

-311 GTQGNNGIY
+311 GTQGANNIY
-320 YHDANLTNGANDN
+320 HHTSTLTNGAGDN
-333 SYRYAGANPNNYVCF
+333 SYRYAGSSERVNNFVCF
-348 GSTETSC
+348 GTNTTPC

-361 RIIGVFGDKVKLI
+361 RIIGVFGDQVKLI

-428 LNKVNLNKNFINNI
+428 LNKVNLNTNFINNI

-559 NYGRVGYGSVSGDN
+559 NYGRVSYGSVSGDN

-581 LSSSIT
+581 LLSSVT

>member
-1 MKKNKK
+1 MKKVVKK
-7 RLLISILVLFVV
+7 IALLLIVFCIGVGVTLLYTNNKYKVYEEEECKQIKKHVDTISMMLETEAGSGNYEMTTSSSWPTDGYVFNTELSKCENGGELSWDDANKTVLMSGNV
-19 WCGVLAYIIISD
+19 SD
-31 NNNQEDKGAL
+31 KCYVYFDKYNPITINNNS
-41 GIENITTLDNI
+41 ITSN
-52 NVKIGNDFYVRDE
+52 GNSITITIDA
-65 GEKLVVYDFNNNF
+65 
-78 ISEYTDEYTSYEI
+78 T
-91 FDKRLIIVT
+91 
-100 NKNNKKIIN
+100 
-109 KNSHEMVA
+109 A
-117 GSHVKY
+117 GTGTIAKY
-123 SQDNK
+123 
-128 YILVDNAVY
+128 L
-137 DYNLRKVYVL
+137 
-147 DFTGDFEYSAEFA
+147 YS
-160 NDLLIINSYQK
+160 K
-171 NSKSVII
+171 
-178 DLSEKKELWSNFSN
+178 
-192 SASYRDGE
+192 
-200 KTTYLRFM
+200 
-208 KNKKGY
+208 
-214 LLNTKTKQIEYED
+214 
-227 ITYKEESYMDY
+227 
-238 NIFTYKDN
+238 
-246 IIYIDNGVSYVQ
+246 DNGVSYVQ

-380 SNLLRENGE
+380 SNLLGENGE

-448 KIDTTTW
+448 KIETTTW

-559 NYGRVGYGSVSGDN
+559 NYGRVSYGSVSGDN
-573 YGVRPSFN
+573 YGVRPSFI
-581 LSSSIT
+581 LLPSIT
-587 YVSGSGTSSDPIRIN
+587 YKSGSGTQSDPIRIN

>member
-1 MKKNKK
+1 MKKVVKK
-7 RLLISILVLFVV
+7 IALLLIVFIIGVGVTLLYTNNKYKVYEEEECKQIKKHVDTISMMLETEAGSGNYEMTTSSSWPTDGYVFNTELSKCENGGELSWDDANKTVLMSGNV
-19 WCGVLAYIIISD
+19 SD
-31 NNNQEDKGAL
+31 KCYVYFDKYNPITINNNSVTSNG
-41 GIENITTLDNI
+41 NSITITIDA
-52 NVKIGNDFYVRDE
+52 
-65 GEKLVVYDFNNNF
+65 
-78 ISEYTDEYTSYEI
+78 T
-91 FDKRLIIVT
+91 
-100 NKNNKKIIN
+100 
-109 KNSHEMVA
+109 A
-117 GSHVKY
+117 GTGTIAKY
-123 SQDNK
+123 
-128 YILVDNAVY
+128 L
-137 DYNLRKVYVL
+137 
-147 DFTGDFEYSAEFA
+147 YS
-160 NDLLIINSYQK
+160 K
-171 NSKSVII
+171 
-178 DLSEKKELWSNFSN
+178 
-192 SASYRDGE
+192 
-200 KTTYLRFM
+200 
-208 KNKKGY
+208 
-214 LLNTKTKQIEYED
+214 
-227 ITYKEESYMDY
+227 
-238 NIFTYKDN
+238 
-246 IIYIDNGVSYVQ
+246 DNGVSYVQ

-380 SNLLRENGE
+380 SNLLGENGE

-461 WANIGTSVPA
+461 WANIGEQPA
-471 TAYQNEIVNPVT
+471 KTAYQNEIVNPVI

-559 NYGRVGYGSVSGDN
+559 NYGRVSYGSVSGDN

-581 LSSSIT
+581 LSSFIT
-587 YVSGSGTSSDPIRIN
+587 YVSGSGTQSDPIRIN

>member
-1 MKKNKK
+1 MKKVVKK
-7 RLLISILVLFVV
+7 IALLLIVFGIGVGVTLLYTNNKYKVYEEEECKQIKKHVDTISMMLETEAGSGNYEMTTSSSWPTDGYVFNTELSKCENGGELSWDDANKTVLMSGNV
-19 WCGVLAYIIISD
+19 SD
-31 NNNQEDKGAL
+31 KCYVYFDKYNPITINNNS
-41 GIENITTLDNI
+41 ITSN
-52 NVKIGNDFYVRDE
+52 GNSITITIDA
-65 GEKLVVYDFNNNF
+65 
-78 ISEYTDEYTSYEI
+78 T
-91 FDKRLIIVT
+91 
-100 NKNNKKIIN
+100 
-109 KNSHEMVA
+109 A
-117 GSHVKY
+117 GTGTIAKY
-123 SQDNK
+123 
-128 YILVDNAVY
+128 L
-137 DYNLRKVYVL
+137 
-147 DFTGDFEYSAEFA
+147 YS
-160 NDLLIINSYQK
+160 K
-171 NSKSVII
+171 
-178 DLSEKKELWSNFSN
+178 
-192 SASYRDGE
+192 
-200 KTTYLRFM
+200 
-208 KNKKGY
+208 
-214 LLNTKTKQIEYED
+214 
-227 ITYKEESYMDY
+227 
-238 NIFTYKDN
+238 
-246 IIYIDNGVSYVQ
+246 DNGVSYVQ

-291 SKTIE
+291 YKTIE

-380 SNLLRENGE
+380 SNLLGENGE

-428 LNKVNLNKNFINNI
+428 LNKVNLNTNFINNI

-526 YRTATSINWMYMG
+526 YRTATNINWMYMG

-559 NYGRVGYGSVSGDN
+559 NYGRVSYGSVSGDN

-581 LSSSIT
+581 LLSSVT